1 MMLAA
6 REVALRVNGMRV
18 TDAKMRLAKNGPQI
32 IMRAPLAF
40 DVAVDDN
47 STLELLE
54 LSHPPEIR
62 PKLPNRGWRKVSLRN
77 LIGSEG
83 RQHLAIAQIVA
94 DTRFPPW
101 KFARFLAAK
110 IAAAISRTRFRP

>member
-6 REVALRVNGMRV
+6 REVVLRVNGMRV
-18 TDAKMRLAKNGPQI
+18 TDAKMRLAKNGPQL

-77 LIGSEG
+77 LTALLRGGVFRITNEGGCLNKRGLDLALPAIG
-83 RQHLAIAQIVA
+83 
-94 DTRFPPW
+94 
-101 KFARFLAAK
+101 
-110 IAAAISRTRFRP
+110 